1 MSSEYVAIT
10 RNFRSS
16 FRFFFVAGVGVF
28 LPVGDNI
35 AAENVTFCSTNSSE
49 QFSVSISGQTHFKN
63 KEH

>member
-16 FRFFFVAGVGVF
+16 FRFFVAGVGVF

-49 QFSVSISGQTHFKN
+49 QFSVSISGQTHSKN